1 MTALDFLIL
10 IVLLANYCIAVP
22 AFLSADSVPLILL
35 GMAIGVAPF
44 FIIYHRFF
52 KEK

>member
-10 IVLLANYCIAVP
+10 IVLLVNYCIAVP

-35 GMAIGVAPF
+35 GIAIGVAPF